1 MEAQSDAVLALL
13 RRQAEA
19 EADATTAA
27 TVRAEAS
34 AAAWQPAKGKAVED
48 GHGHRKI
55 RETGEEKENQLAKK
69 QDASLEELRE
79 LRKDVLAIK
88 VPHARLV
95 SLCVCVRAC
104 VCVCVLGDRG

>member
-19 EADATTAA
+19 EADATPAA
-27 TVRAEAS
+27 TARAEAS
-34 AAAWQPAKGKAVED
+34 AAAGQPAKGKAAED
-48 GHGHRKI
+48 GHRKI
-55 RETGEEKENQLAKK
+55 RETGEGKKNQLAKK

-88 VPHARLV
+88 VPHAHAFV
-95 SLCVCVRAC
+95 SLCVRAC
-104 VCVCVLGDRG
+104 AGRS

>member
-1 MEAQSDAVLALL
+1 VEAQSDAVLALL

-27 TVRAEAS
+27 ARAEAS

-88 VPHARLV
+88 VPHARLCIV
-95 SLCVCVRAC
+95 VCAGRSW
-104 VCVCVLGDRG
+104 LRDILTT

>member
-1 MEAQSDAVLALL
+1 VEAQSDAVLALL

-27 TVRAEAS
+27 TARAEAN

-48 GHGHRKI
+48 GHRKI
-55 RETGEEKENQLAKK
+55 RETGEKENQLAKK

-95 SLCVCVRAC
+95 SLCVCPCVRG
-104 VCVCVLGDRG
+104 VRVLGDRG